1 VLEQALALLEGLPT
15 VLIYVVLALGAAME
29 NIVPIIP
36 ADTVILGG
44 GLVAGVGRVHPL
56 GIFLA
61 TWGANVGGATV
72 VYWAGLRY
80 GLEFFSEGR
89 GRHLLSPVQMAR
101 LERFYDRWGIPAI
114 FIARF
119 LPGFRALVPVFA
131 GVTRQRPLRVL
142 PPLIVASAIW
152 YGGLVRLGFLT
163 GQNIEAVLETLE
175 RANRSLLLVSG
186 VLVVIVL
193 GVWART
199 RSGSAGPGGA
209 DPSTNGHGRDG

>member
-1 VLEQALALLEGLPT
+1 MLDRALALLEGLPT

-44 GLVAGVGRVHPL
+44 GLVAGVGRVHPF

-61 TWGANVGGATV
+61 TWAANVGGAAL

-80 GLEFFSEGR
+80 GLGFFSEGR

-101 LERFYDRWGIPAI
+101 LERFYDRWGVPAI
-114 FIARF
+114 FVARF

-163 GQNIEAVLETLE
+163 GRNIESVLETLD
-175 RANRSLLLVSG
+175 RANRGLLLVSA
-186 VLVVIVL
+186 VLIVIVL
-193 GVWART
+193 GFWART
-199 RSGSAGPGGA
+199 RNGGA
-209 DPSTNGHGRDG
+209 KQGRADPPADGHPRDE